1 MQIIDDFL
9 DPDTFNTLRTYM
21 MSSKMPWFYNPY
33 VTRKEDTK
41 HLNEFQFTHM
51 FLSFRQGPSPIYKR
65 IMPLLD
71 KINPLRTIRVKANL
85 NTRTNEIETRDF
97 HTDVIG
103 TESLT
108 SIYYLNTN
116 NGYTSFE
123 SGCTVP
129 SKANR
134 LLTFNSNQRHTGT
147 TCTDEKVRVV
157 ININYY
163 SKPTISIK

>member
-21 MSSKMPWFYNPY
+21 MSSRMPWFYHPY
-33 VTRKEDTK
+33 VTRSDKIE
-41 HLNEFQFTHM
+41 HQYEFQFVHK
-51 FLSFRQGPSPIYKR
+51 FLSYVQGPSPIYKT

-71 KINPLRTIRVKANL
+71 KIDPFRTIRVKANL
-85 NTRTNEIETRDF
+85 NPRTVKNETREM
-97 HTDVIG
+97 HTDW
-103 TESLT
+103 ENCLT
-108 SIYYLNTN
+108 SIYYINTN

-134 LLTFNSNQRHTGT
+134 LLTFNSNLRHAST

-157 ININYY
+157 VNINYY